1 MQAFILDRFVTKA
14 FEFFFEMQHATLEIS
29 DHQVSRIEETE
40 ALRATSFSNA

>member
-29 DHQVSRIEETE
+29 DHQVIGRVMRQR
-40 ALRATSFSNA
+40 LSNFFF